1 MPSISIMNSGSP
13 FKQNRPASSGINTS
27 SAALSTAA
35 AVAAMNSNCPI
46 QRVPPN
52 EPQRRHQP
60 NTLVA
65 TNGVVNQVFP
75 QHRQPNSINVPQHHL
90 VMNPIHLSPPY
101 PLAGKYT
108 TPSVFTNMKLRRGKW
123 TQEEER
129 FANALIEE
137 FEKGAIQDCE
147 NGCTLR
153 AFLSRKLHCA
163 PMRISKKY
171 AGKSIGKHV
180 FLSRNS
186 ASSHSHQPMQHNTP
200 KLRRLEFQFHMSLVQ
215 EGAPGMEHDSLKM
228 GQALLAGNEFNPMMP
243 SYPMAFRPNVITN
256 EVGSGMNI
264 APQIQVIPNQPQA
277 VFQWPVT
284 AIPQA
289 GIPTQH
295 VAWQNSAMQMQQSLY
310 TAFKDAH
317 TPSPPRPCSQNTVS
331 MAQSIPSLTGLKGV
345 HAASNPTNML
355 GKKNCNIGSLL
366 RDCKS
371 KVAASQQ
378 LNINT
383 YANFPTHVVATGMKQ
398 KDDPISS
405 RSQQLGTTNQ
415 TALHHISALGE
426 QKQVSLNLGVKQDWN
441 KSNEHEIWPEETM
454 KATPSV
460 YAQNSLNSCAPP
472 TRIPIDQSDTTSSSI
487 EPYPVS
493 INGKEGLNE
502 DSISDFWCDSLLSA
516 DAYALFAQESAM
528 EVSKHSAYCMSDTAV
543 AHRETKSREARS
555 IIDSKCFDSEI
566 IDVSEANNLETE
578 HINDCTPLLLP
589 RKETRQGISTPLND
603 GAVFNATNLQIH
615 RKEAEE
621 KARVDQASNETR
633 NTVCNTTEHTSI
645 NIGETNLQ
653 VNIISG
659 SEQSS
664 DMSANSAESSTGVS
678 CAGSGSDN
686 ASDDSTSDE
695 VHTSG
700 SESKMAMARE
710 HNIDYNAGNDM
721 HTIGSPPIKRQKL
734 AVLVMDV

>member
-1 MPSISIMNSGSP
+1 
-13 FKQNRPASSGINTS
+13 
-27 SAALSTAA
+27 
-35 AVAAMNSNCPI
+35 
-46 QRVPPN
+46 
-52 EPQRRHQP
+52 
-60 NTLVA
+60 
-65 TNGVVNQVFP
+65 
-75 QHRQPNSINVPQHHL
+75 
-90 VMNPIHLSPPY
+90 
-101 PLAGKYT
+101 
-108 TPSVFTNMKLRRGKW
+108 
-123 TQEEER
+123 
-129 FANALIEE
+129 
-137 FEKGAIQDCE
+137 
-147 NGCTLR
+147 
-153 AFLSRKLHCA
+153 
-163 PMRISKKY
+163 
-171 AGKSIGKHV
+171 
-180 FLSRNS
+180 
-186 ASSHSHQPMQHNTP
+186 
-200 KLRRLEFQFHMSLVQ
+200 
-215 EGAPGMEHDSLKM
+215 
-228 GQALLAGNEFNPMMP
+228 
-243 SYPMAFRPNVITN
+243 
-256 EVGSGMNI
+256 MNI

-566 IDVSEANNLETE
+566 IDVSEAKNLETE